1 MGPQIYNN
9 ILSEIR
15 NDRDGK
21 IIDRIALK
29 HIVYMLEFLPVSK
42 LDGDSIY
49 FAEFEKMVCDDT
61 REYFGSAADNLL
73 NSSQDAA
80 IYINQTSAWLKSEEE
95 RCNLYL
101 SAQSLPI
108 LLATLKDV
116 LIRKRFRTV
125 MELPST
131 GFRSWIENDKYS
143 ELKLLHELT
152 ALVSDTFDDA
162 KEMLNIIIL
171 EKGQEINQAS
181 IEAMAAARQNKGPG
195 KRSDSANPTSIA
207 IQWVEQVMSLKDKYD
222 NILIKCYGNNTGL
235 RASVESS
242 FSKFVNQIPKVS
254 EYLSLFIDDNLKK
267 SLKGKSD
274 MEVEEALDKSVV
286 LFRFIA
292 EKDVFET
299 YYKAHFAKRLLNGRS
314 LSDDIERSM
323 IAKLKMEIGT
333 SFTTKLEGMFR
344 DMKTSKDMMAEYKTG
359 IEKKKGD
366 IDINVNV
373 LTSTVWPVSVVS
385 AQVKCIFPPEV
396 EAVRE
401 KFEKF
406 YLTRHNGRKLE
417 WNSNMG
423 TADVRAR
430 FNNKMHEI
438 NMPTFA
444 MVILMQFN
452 DLPDDQFLT
461 FEQLKEATNIPDA
474 DLTRHLQS
482 IAVAPR
488 TRLLRKEPMSKDINP
503 GDKFYFNAKFESPMT
518 RIKVLA
524 VTSSNRVENDSE
536 RKETTEKVDIA
547 RKHEADAAVVRI
559 MKYVIPCV
567 GCHSANNLGH
577 AKCWITV
584 ISLLR

>member
-1 MGPQIYNN
+1 MIRHELLGKRLFSK

-15 NDRDGK
+15 KDRDGQ

-29 HIVYMLEFLPVSK
+29 HIIYMLEFLPVSK

-49 FAEFEKMVCDDT
+49 FAEFEQMVCNDT
-61 REYFGSAADNLL
+61 REYFEKAADALL
-73 NSSQDAA
+73 NTSRNAA
-80 IYINQTSAWLKSEEE
+80 IYINQTSEWLRTEEE

-101 SAQSLPI
+101 SAQSIPRV
-108 LLATLKDV
+108 LATIQDV
-116 LIRKRFRTV
+116 LIRKRFKTI
-125 MELPST
+125 MQFSDT
-131 GFRSWIENDKYS
+131 GLKSWIENDQYR

-152 ALVSDTFDDA
+152 LLVSDDFEDT

-171 EKGQEINQAS
+171 EKGAEINLKS
-181 IEAMAAARQNKGPG
+181 KEAMANVRSVKGNG
-195 KRSDSANPTSIA
+195 KGRSENSNPTSIA
-207 IQWVEQVMSLKDKYD
+207 IQWVEQVLSLKDKYD
-222 NILIKCYGNNTGL
+222 DILVKCYGNNTGL

-242 FSKFVNQIPKVS
+242 FSQFVNQIPKVP

-274 MEVEEALDKSVV
+274 NEVEEVLDKSVV
-286 LFRFIA
+286 LFRFISD
-292 EKDVFET
+292 KDLFEN

-333 SFTTKLEGMFR
+333 SFTSKLEGMFR
-344 DMKTSKDMMAEYKTG
+344 DMKISKDMMADYKG
-359 IEKKKGD
+359 PNDKKKLGV

-373 LTSTVWPVSVVS
+373 LTSTVWPGSVVS
-385 AQVKCIFPPEV
+385 SQVKCIYPPEV

-401 KFEKF
+401 EFEKF

-423 TADVRAR
+423 TADVKAR
-430 FNNKMHEI
+430 FNNKVHEI

-444 MVILMQFN
+444 MVILFQFN
-452 DLPDDQFLT
+452 DLPDDQYLT
-461 FEQLKEATNIPDA
+461 YDQIKEATNIPDA
-474 DLTRHLQS
+474 DLVRHLQS

-488 TRLLRKEPMSKDINP
+488 TRLLRKEPMSKNINP
-503 GDKFYFNAKFESPMT
+503 SDKFYFNVKFESPMT

-524 VTSSNRVENDSE
+524 VTSSSRVENESE
-536 RKETTEKVDIA
+536 KKDTLEKIDVS

-559 MKYVIPCV
+559 MKWV
-567 GCHSANNLGH
+567 
-577 AKCWITV
+577 
-584 ISLLR
+584 SLS